1 MVSLEKMHP
10 SNEIRTE
17 QVIFMYLVISTH
29 IYMWQQLMKRVHSGI
44 YVRAGREEGE
54 EGNAIIII

>member
-1 MVSLEKMHP
+1 MVRLEKMHP

-29 IYMWQQLMKRVHSGI
+29 IYVTTIMKRALSGI
-44 YVRAGREEGE
+44 YVRAGREEG
-54 EGNAIIII
+54 NDVIVI